1 MVTSEN
7 GRLRETLKD
16 ISHSS
21 NTQKAA
27 PRRNY
32 PYKTGQLLV
41 GSNCRKARLIRDCKG
56 FPEEPEEAVKSP
68 SLEEEVG

>member
-1 MVTSEN
+1 MEAEGN
-7 GRLRETLKD
+7 PEGH
-16 ISHSS
+16 HSS
-21 NTQKAA
+21 NIQKAA

-41 GSNCRKARLIRDCKG
+41 GLNGRKTRPIRACKG

-68 SLEEEVG
+68 SLEEEGGLHI

>member
-1 MVTSEN
+1 MFQFRKWKAEGN
-7 GRLRETLKD
+7 PEGH
-16 ISHSS
+16 HSS
-21 NTQKAA
+21 NIQQVA

-41 GSNCRKARLIRDCKG
+41 GLNCRKARLIRDCKG

-68 SLEEEVG
+68 SLEEEGG